1 MTPATARPALS
12 KTSHAYAIRAVLL
25 ATFCYAATD
34 AAVKWLSGRYGI
46 VQITFLRNVFALLPV
61 AVVVRHAGGL
71 RSLKTRRPALNVL
84 RGGLGLLSMFL
95 YFHAFSLMALAD
107 VIAIGF
113 TSPLILV
120 LLCRLVLGERVEK
133 ACWIAVGAGLA
144 GMVVI
149 VQPGL
154 TALRWHALLPVGG
167 AVCLALY
174 MLMLRVLAGTES
186 KSTLML
192 YVPAVAVAVTGAA
205 LIPVAFVAP
214 TAFELSLFAAMGV
227 ISGVALLLRNE
238 AYSTAP
244 ASVLAPFEYTG
255 LIWVSLIGAA
265 VFSDYVTPALI
276 VGSTIIVSANFYV
289 VMRRDAP

>member
-1 MTPATARPALS
+1 
-12 KTSHAYAIRAVLL
+12 
-25 ATFCYAATD
+25 
-34 AAVKWLSGRYGI
+34 
-46 VQITFLRNVFALLPV
+46 
-61 AVVVRHAGGL
+61 
-71 RSLKTRRPALNVL
+71 
-84 RGGLGLLSMFL
+84 
-95 YFHAFSLMALAD
+95 
-107 VIAIGF
+107 
-113 TSPLILV
+113 
-120 LLCRLVLGERVEK
+120 
-133 ACWIAVGAGLA
+133 
-144 GMVVI
+144 
-149 VQPGL
+149 
-154 TALRWHALLPVGG
+154 
-167 AVCLALY
+167 